1 MTSEEKIEE
10 IEEIGETRGAGFA
23 RLSLS
28 AWRGGLLLAP

>member
-23 RLSLS
+23 RLSL
-28 AWRGGLLLAP
+28 